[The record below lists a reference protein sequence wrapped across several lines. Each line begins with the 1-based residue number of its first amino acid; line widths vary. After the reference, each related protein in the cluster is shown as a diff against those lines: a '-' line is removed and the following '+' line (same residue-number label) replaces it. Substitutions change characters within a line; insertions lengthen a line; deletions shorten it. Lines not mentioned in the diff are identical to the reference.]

1 MLSAAADAASGG
13 AVAASALFDVAPDQ
27 YVVVAEPPP
36 PKLPVGPSVGA
47 LLAAFG
53 GEQAQQAV
61 HAWASAAVSTADPAT
76 LLRFPLASN
85 HLCFDFYTEA
95 KLYKLVNH
103 SVYATLLNYTA
114 RQRTAM
120 RLLWLAA
127 GGDASPATLQR
138 LGEEQYVVS
147 VGSALS
153 RTFSELNVQEEKVS
167 RQHRKAVDYD
177 GPKYEEA
184 IRAKEALPTSRPWG
198 QPFSPSAMHTAQS
211 VRDAFGEATRTP
223 LDEMLEWARS
233 QEAERETG

>member
-103 SVYATLLNYTA
+103 SVYAKLLNHLQPQPPVGWAAFAGVLAGKARGSIPRGGTRGRP
-114 RQRTAM
+114 RQRVTQSRPSGSRRWRSGRSRRRWRGARRRRRHTTRRRRRRRTFARSSRGSRRELPLLPPS
-120 RLLWLAA
+120 RL
-127 GGDASPATLQR
+127 
-138 LGEEQYVVS
+138 
-147 VGSALS
+147 SAL
-153 RTFSELNVQEEKVS
+153 
-167 RQHRKAVDYD
+167 
-177 GPKYEEA
+177 P
-184 IRAKEALPTSRPWG
+184 PCP
-198 QPFSPSAMHTAQS
+198 P
-211 VRDAFGEATRTP
+211 
-223 LDEMLEWARS
+223 
-233 QEAERETG
+233 

>member
-85 HLCFDFYTEA
+85 HSCFDF
-95 KLYKLVNH
+95 
-103 SVYATLLNYTA
+103 
-114 RQRTAM
+114 
-120 RLLWLAA
+120 
-127 GGDASPATLQR
+127 
-138 LGEEQYVVS
+138 
-147 VGSALS
+147 
-153 RTFSELNVQEEKVS
+153 
-167 RQHRKAVDYD
+167 
-177 GPKYEEA
+177 
-184 IRAKEALPTSRPWG
+184 
-198 QPFSPSAMHTAQS
+198 
-211 VRDAFGEATRTP
+211 
-223 LDEMLEWARS
+223 
-233 QEAERETG
+233 